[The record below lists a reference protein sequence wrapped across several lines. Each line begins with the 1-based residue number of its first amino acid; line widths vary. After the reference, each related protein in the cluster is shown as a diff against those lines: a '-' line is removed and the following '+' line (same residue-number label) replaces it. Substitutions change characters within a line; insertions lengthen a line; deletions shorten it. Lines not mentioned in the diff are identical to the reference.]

1 MLDHQNH
8 YDICYDSMASIH
20 KDPRGKSPFFYCAS
34 TLPNGKRCFK
44 STKLKDRNAAMDFC
58 LRMEGAAR
66 KAAARNFSEE
76 QARKILNEIRE
87 LSGDSAIRFK
97 SLADYSDEWLRSKEV
112 TTSEGTFE
120 RYSGFV
126 NSFVAHVGKQRA
138 RASVEAITP
147 QDIKSFRDL
156 QVKEG
161 KAETTANLAL
171 KTLRSLFNDARREGL
186 ISTNPAEA
194 VVTFGAEKEARD
206 VFTHEQ
212 LCALVAKAS
221 PEWKTA
227 ILLAYYSGLRLRD
240 AVSLTWDNVN
250 FDLRQI
256 RYFPR
261 KSNRRRSQAVSAIG
275 QVRRPDWK
283 KHVTGQL
290 EGPLMPEVETHMLSL
305 PSSDAP
311 AAKLCPTLAA
321 KGTGGNRGLSRMF
334 QRVMAAAGI
343 YSDRGVEKR
352 GKGRQFKTLGF
363 HSLRHTFVSELANAD
378 IPADVRRQISGHN
391 DEKIHERY
399 THLDLDTKRRAVAR
413 LRPLST

>member
-1 MLDHQNH
+1 
-8 YDICYDSMASIH
+8 MASIH
-20 KDPRGKSPFFYCAS
+20 KDQRGKSPFFYCAF

-44 STKLKDRNAAMDFC
+44 STKLKDRNAAMEFC
-58 LRMEGAAR
+58 LRMEGASR

-87 LSGDSAIRFK
+87 LSGDSAIRVE
-97 SLADYSDEWLRSKEV
+97 SLADYSADWLRSKEV
-112 TTSEGTFE
+112 TTSKATFI
-120 RYSGFV
+120 RYAGFV
-126 NSFVAHVGKQRA
+126 NDFLAHVGKQRA
-138 RASVEAITP
+138 GASVEAVTP
-147 QDIKSFRDL
+147 QDVKAFRDL
-156 QVKEG
+156 HVKEG
-161 KAETTANLAL
+161 KSETTANLAL
-171 KTLRSLFNDARREGL
+171 KTLRSLFNEARRESL
-186 ISTNPAEA
+186 IATNPAEA
-194 VVTFGAEKEARD
+194 VKTFDVEKEARD

-221 PEWKTA
+221 PEWKTS

-240 AVSLTWDNVN
+240 AVSLSWENVN
-250 FDLRQI
+250 FELRQI

-261 KSNRRRSQAVSAIG
+261 KSNRGQA
-275 QVRRPDWK
+275 RRPDWK

-290 EGPLMPEVETHMLSL
+290 EVPLMPEVEAHLLSL
-305 PSSDAP
+305 PSSDDP

-321 KGTGGNRGLSRMF
+321 KSTGGNCGLSRMF

-343 YSDRGVEKR
+343 HSDRGVEKK

-378 IPADVRRQISGHN
+378 LPADVRRQISGHS

-399 THLDLDTKRRAVAR
+399 THLGLDTKRRALAH
-413 LRPLST
+413 LRPLSGD

>member
-1 MLDHQNH
+1 M
-8 YDICYDSMASIH
+8 
-20 KDPRGKSPFFYCAS
+20 
-34 TLPNGKRCFK
+34 
-44 STKLKDRNAAMDFC
+44 
-58 LRMEGAAR
+58 
-66 KAAARNFSEE
+66 
-76 QARKILNEIRE
+76 
-87 LSGDSAIRFK
+87 
-97 SLADYSDEWLRSKEV
+97 
-112 TTSEGTFE
+112 
-120 RYSGFV
+120 
-126 NSFVAHVGKQRA
+126 AHVGKQRA
-138 RASVEAITP
+138 RASVEAVTP
-147 QDIKSFRDL
+147 QDVKSFRDL

-261 KSNRRRSQAVSAIG
+261 KSDRRRSQTVSAIG

-290 EGPLMPEVETHMLSL
+290 EVPLMPEVEAHLLSL
-305 PSSDAP
+305 PSSDDP

-321 KGTGGNRGLSRMF
+321 KSTGGNRGLSRMF

-399 THLDLDTKRRAVAR
+399 THLDLDTKRRALAH
-413 LRPLST
+413 LRPLTT

>member
-1 MLDHQNH
+1 V
-8 YDICYDSMASIH
+8 ASIH
-20 KDPRGKSPFFYCAS
+20 KDPRGKSPFFYCAF
-34 TLPNGKRCFK
+34 TLPNGKRCFR

-66 KAAARNFSEE
+66 KAGARNLPEE

-97 SLADYSDEWLRSKEV
+97 SFANYSAEWLQSKEV
-112 TTSEGTFE
+112 TISEGTFV
-120 RYSGFV
+120 RYKGFV
-126 NSFVAHVGKQRA
+126 NDFVANAGKQRA
-138 RASVEAITP
+138 DASIEAITP
-147 QDIKSFRDL
+147 QDVKAFRDL
-156 QVKEG
+156 QVKQG
-161 KAETTANLAL
+161 KSETTANLAL

-194 VVTFGAEKEARD
+194 VKTFNVEKEARD

-212 LCALVAKAS
+212 LRALVAKAS

-227 ILLAYYSGLRLRD
+227 VLLAYYSGLRLRD
-240 AVSLTWDNVN
+240 AVSLCWDNVN
-250 FDLRQI
+250 FELRQI

-261 KSNRRRSQAVSAIG
+261 KSNRGLS
-275 QVRRPDWK
+275 RRPDWK
-283 KHVTGQL
+283 KHITGQL
-290 EGPLMPEVETHMLSL
+290 EVPLMPEVEAHLLSL
-305 PSSDAP
+305 PSSDDAV
-311 AAKLCPTLAA
+311 AKLCPMLAA
-321 KGTGGNRGLSRMF
+321 RSTGGNRGLSRMF

-343 YSDRGVEKR
+343 HSDRGVEKK

-378 IPADVRRQISGHN
+378 VPADVRRQISGHS

-399 THLDLDTKRRAVAR
+399 THLALETKRRALAH
-413 LRPLST
+413 LRPLSGSDD

>member
-1 MLDHQNH
+1 
-8 YDICYDSMASIH
+8 MASIH
-20 KDPRGKSPFFYCAS
+20 KDPRGKSPFFYCAF
-34 TLPNGKRCFK
+34 TLPNGTRCFK
-44 STKLKDRNAAMDFC
+44 STKLRDRNAAMDFC

-126 NSFVAHVGKQRA
+126 NSFVAHLGKQRA
-138 RASVEAITP
+138 RASVEAVTP
-147 QDIKSFRDL
+147 QDVKSFRDL

-221 PEWKTA
+221 PEWKSA
-227 ILLAYYSGLRLRD
+227 ILLTYYSGLRLRD
-240 AVSLTWDNVN
+240 AVSLNWDNVN
-250 FDLRQI
+250 FELRQI

-261 KSNRRRSQAVSAIG
+261 KSNRG
-275 QVRRPDWK
+275 QSRRPDWK

-290 EGPLMPEVETHMLSL
+290 EVPLMPELEAHLLPL
-305 PSSDAP
+305 PSSDDP

-321 KGTGGNRGLSRMF
+321 KSTGGNRGLSRMF
-334 QRVMAAAGI
+334 QRVMAAAAI
-343 YSDRGVEKR
+343 HSDRGVEKK

-378 IPADVRRQISGHN
+378 GPADLRRQISAHT
-391 DEKIHERY
+391 DENIP
-399 THLDLDTKRRAVAR
+399 RRN
-413 LRPLST
+413 